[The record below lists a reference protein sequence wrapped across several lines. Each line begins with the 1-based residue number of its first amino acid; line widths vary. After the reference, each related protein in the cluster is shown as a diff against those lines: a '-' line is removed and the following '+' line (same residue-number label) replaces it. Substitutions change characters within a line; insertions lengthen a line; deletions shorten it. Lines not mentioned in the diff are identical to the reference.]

1 MEGRKNMTNLEKQ
14 FLDCCTKNFADR
26 SLIGSDDLLKHIDK
40 PLIELQRCA
49 EHLEKKGYI
58 KNLHIQT
65 RIRFNFQLTYP
76 GTVRK
81 EMFWENFKDF
91 LLKSVFVP
99 ITVSVI
105 ASLIVASIGYLW
117 SMESIREKSQSP
129 MPQPTSELSTDTSGP
144 NQRWSA
150 SMSSIQYPML
160 AGLSH
165 SYQCFNLRNKSFTFS
180 PLFLVVCVAI
190 ICHLNTIVNNYFV
203 VLVTF
208 CCFNS
213 FSSWLIIFIHL

>member
-1 MEGRKNMTNLEKQ
+1 MTNLEKQ

-99 ITVSVI
+99 IAVSVI

-144 NQRWSA
+144 NQR
-150 SMSSIQYPML
+150 
-160 AGLSH
+160 
-165 SYQCFNLRNKSFTFS
+165 
-180 PLFLVVCVAI
+180 
-190 ICHLNTIVNNYFV
+190 
-203 VLVTF
+203 
-208 CCFNS
+208 
-213 FSSWLIIFIHL
+213 